1 MFTLS
6 LHSGTLTRDLGCSHH
21 GRRAYRAVPVSP
33 RLRGA
38 RLRSLLAESGF
49 YPQASCVQC
58 STTCAPSAE
67 TILRD
72 LLPGTSHAHT
82 RLAFYP
88 LARVRGKSCTSFTLR
103 SSTDVSVGFNLRWP
117 RSYGFAFLFRGSAR
131 RYHAVPDRTR
141 TPGRCRQE
149 PASFPGGLAVRLR
162 TIGFPVPR
170 PLVRLELA
178 TTQNSPARDS
188 RRNPQHCCP
197 GVGEVLR
204 PFPCARV
211 RFHAAGQL
219 TGMFQALFTCLTAFF
234 SPFVQTTAALSDS
247 GHV

>member
-82 RLAFYP
+82 RWLFTPWPASEERV
-88 LARVRGKSCTSFTLR
+88 ARHLPFGPPPTFPSA
-103 SSTDVSVGFNLRWP
+103 STCAGQDRMVSRFCSV
-117 RSYGFAFLFRGSAR
+117 AR
-131 RYHAVPDRTR
+131 RGGTTRFPTEPVPPGDAGRSPHPSPGASLFGCERSVSLCHGRLCGLNSPRPR
-141 TPGRCRQE
+141 TPQPVIRDGTRNIAAR
-149 PASFPGGLAVRLR
+149 ASERPCDLFLVPGCAFMLR
-162 TIGFPVPR
+162 G
-170 PLVRLELA
+170 
-178 TTQNSPARDS
+178 N
-188 RRNPQHCCP
+188 
-197 GVGEVLR
+197 
-204 PFPCARV
+204 
-211 RFHAAGQL
+211 
-219 TGMFQALFTCLTAFF
+219 
-234 SPFVQTTAALSDS
+234 
-247 GHV
+247 